1 MRIVDST
8 PTMSETLKVF
18 VYSVEPPIN
27 TGFRRK
33 DWTKVEIYSKVKFV
47 FQGHQRGSSASGV
60 GAGTPGYARGARP
73 GPERARPNP
82 AGARPGPARE
92 SAPGARGPAAARE
105 N

>member
-1 MRIVDST
+1 MNLGKRLLPVSNSCIAPS
-8 PTMSETLKVF
+8 LRVF

-33 DWTKVEIYSKVKFV
+33 SWTKAEIYSKVKFV
-47 FQGHQRGSSASGV
+47 FQGHPRGSSASGV

-73 GPERARPNP
+73 GPE
-82 AGARPGPARE
+82 GARPSPARE